1 MVVFTRLIRS
11 VALLW
16 IALFVSAESEWASG
30 QDKGIDDFP
39 KLQRNT
45 DWPWWR
51 GPMRNGIAIDQDIPI
66 EFGEKRSLQWQCELP
81 GRSHGSPIVV
91 GQRVFLPVADE
102 KDSTHS
108 VIAVDR
114 TNGKVLWR
122 TEVNRGGFP
131 TKNHPKNTEAS
142 PTLASDGERLFG
154 CFFHHDAIH
163 LVTLDL
169 DGQLIRNQR
178 LGYFK
183 PKMFEYGY
191 APSPCLYQS
200 NVIVCAEFDGDSFLV
215 AIDRETGKEVWRT
228 ERPKSISF
236 SSPVVAHVAGRDQL
250 LISGNLKLSSYDPTT
265 GELLWDVEGTTNA
278 TCGTMV
284 WDGDIVVA
292 SGGYPKAETIAVKAD
307 GSRQVLWRNAQKCYE
322 QSMMMTN
329 GFVYALT
336 DKGVLFCWDARNGE
350 QKWLQRLKGPVS
362 ASPVL
367 VRDRIYWANEQGTL
381 YVFSANPNAF
391 QLLAENQIG
400 DESFASPAV
409 CGGQI
414 FLRVARSSDGIRKE
428 VLMCFAQ

>member
-1 MVVFTRLIRS
+1 MVLGNRCLLS
-11 VALLW
+11 VVLVSMSLLM
-16 IALFVSAESEWASG
+16 ASERKMAAG
-30 QDKGIDDFP
+30 QDKGIADFP
-39 KLQRNT
+39 KLNSKT

-51 GPMRNGIAIDQDIPI
+51 GPMRNGISIDQDVPI
-66 EFGEKRSLQWQCELP
+66 EIGENKAFQWGCELP

-102 KDSTHS
+102 KQATHS
-108 VIAVDR
+108 VMAIDR
-114 TNGKVLWR
+114 RTGVELWR
-122 TEVNRGGFP
+122 TEVNQGGFP

-142 PTLASDGERLFG
+142 PTLACDGERVFG

-169 DGQLIRNQR
+169 EGKLIRSQS

-191 APSPCLYQS
+191 APSPCLYRS
-200 NVIVCAEFDGDSFLV
+200 NVIVSAEFDGDSFLV
-215 AIDRETGKEVWRT
+215 ALDRETGKEAWRT

-250 LISGNLKLSSYDPTT
+250 LISGNLKLSSYDPNN

-284 WDGDIVVA
+284 WEGDIVVA
-292 SGGYPKAETIAVKAD
+292 SGGFPKAETIAVKAD
-307 GSRQVLWRNAQKCYE
+307 GSRKVLWRNAQKCYE
-322 QSMMMTN
+322 QSLMLRD

-336 DKGVLFCWDARNGE
+336 DKGVLYCWDAIEGK

-367 VRDRIYWANEQGTL
+367 VQDRIYWANEMGTL
-381 YVFSANPNAF
+381 YVFGANPEEF
-391 QLLAENQIG
+391 QLLAENQVG

-409 CGGQI
+409 CGDQI
-414 FLRVARSSDGIRKE
+414 FLRVARTTNGNRE
-428 VLMCFAQ
+428 EYLMCFAR